1 MPIEEA
7 DLAALTVVAHGAG
20 NTLRTAERA
29 AAIGADVIEADLHL
43 YRGRVEVRH
52 LKIVRRAP
60 FLLWDRWY
68 LAPGWTKRLLL
79 PEFAAR
85 IGATPGPAV
94 MLDLKG
100 HDAKI
105 TDAVLGHLEE
115 IQANRDVWVCSP
127 DWPLHEPLRDLPDL
141 RDLQSIGTQPQLDA
155 FLAGK
160 VQGEIAGISIQRLIL
175 TADVLARLKER
186 SSFVITWAVNDL
198 AALDQVAAMGVS
210 GISTDTE
217 RMLRYVIGLRRTTE
231 PG

>member
-20 NTLRTAERA
+20 NTFRMAERA
-29 AAIGADVIEADLHL
+29 AALGADVIEADLHW
-43 YRGRVEVRH
+43 YGGRVEVRH

-79 PEFAAR
+79 PEFAAK

-105 TDAVLGHLEE
+105 TDAVLAHLEE
-115 IQANRDVWVCSP
+115 LQAHREIWVCSP
-127 DWPLHEPLRDLPDL
+127 DWTLLEPLRDLPDL
-141 RDLQSIGTQPQLDA
+141 RVLHSIGTQPQLDA
-155 FLAGK
+155 FFAGK
-160 VQGEIAGISIQRLIL
+160 VEGAIAGISVQRLIL
-175 TADVLARLKER
+175 TADVMARLKER
-186 SSFVITWAVNDL
+186 SPFIITWAVNDL
-198 AALDQVAAMGVS
+198 PALEQVTSLGVS
-210 GISTDTE
+210 GITTDTE
-217 RMLRYVIGLRRTTE
+217 RMLRYVISLRE
-231 PG
+231 AAESA